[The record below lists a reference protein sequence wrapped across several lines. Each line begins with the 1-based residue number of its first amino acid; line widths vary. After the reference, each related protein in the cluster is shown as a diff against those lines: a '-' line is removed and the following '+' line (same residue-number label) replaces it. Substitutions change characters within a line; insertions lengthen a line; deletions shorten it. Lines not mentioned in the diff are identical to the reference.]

1 MDNIVRYE
9 LLNFNPLGESKRE
22 ALQKE
27 DLSVEVKQ
35 PLVKEKIDALLTA
48 LSEVKGLEVKVI

>member
-35 PLVKEKIDALLTA
+35 PLVKEKTDALLAA